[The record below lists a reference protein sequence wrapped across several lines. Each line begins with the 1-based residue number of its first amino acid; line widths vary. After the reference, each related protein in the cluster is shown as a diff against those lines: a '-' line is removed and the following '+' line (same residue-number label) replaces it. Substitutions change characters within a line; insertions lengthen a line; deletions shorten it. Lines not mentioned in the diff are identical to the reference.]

1 MRKVLNWTNEPFD
14 IPQEV
19 YEEWDAKNQ
28 GILKEEEWNKLIED
42 YSVENS
48 EQYEELKRVITG
60 ELPEGIED
68 AIYKYVKSVQKELP
82 KLATRTSSQK
92 VLNVLGPIF

>member
-28 GILKEEEWNKLIED
+28 GTLKEEEWNKLIED

-48 EQYEELKRVITG
+48 EQYEEGR
-60 ELPEGIED
+60 
-68 AIYKYVKSVQKELP
+68 
-82 KLATRTSSQK
+82 
-92 VLNVLGPIF
+92 